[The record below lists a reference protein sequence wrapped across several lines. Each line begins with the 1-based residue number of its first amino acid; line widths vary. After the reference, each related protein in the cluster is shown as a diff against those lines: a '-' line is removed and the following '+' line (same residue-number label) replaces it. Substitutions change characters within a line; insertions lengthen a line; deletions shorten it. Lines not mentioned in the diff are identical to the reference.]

1 MLENTGMDTM
11 NEYENEELETMIREL
26 MDYEG
31 LSRYEAEDIIYNSS
45 IDLLLIYVHFQYMN

>member
-1 MLENTGMDTM
+1 MLENTSMDLYM

-31 LSRYEAEDIIYNSS
+31 LSRIEAEDIIYNSS
-45 IDLLLIYVHFQYMN
+45 SDLLLI